1 MEKNTNL
8 YVLNEVHK
16 GAKMGMDSIS
26 TVSKKV
32 SEPNFKDNLS
42 FQYNQYGD
50 ILDSVNEIYKKYGD
64 IPYDNNLMTDAMA
77 WTGIQMN
84 TLTDKSNSHIADML
98 IQGVTMGIIEGRKL
112 LNQNPNIEQDVRQV
126 LNTFIKMQ
134 ENNVENINL
143 VTPTSY
149 VPQIIEAIKIAKN
162 NGAKIVTLGKRI
174 LRTET
179 APVVLSSVIMYE
191 LEEME

>member
-26 TVSKKV
+26 TVSEKV

-42 FQYNQYGD
+42 FQYTQYGD

-64 IPYDNNLMTDAMA
+64 IPKDNNPMSEVMA

-98 IQGVTMGIIEGRKL
+98 IQGTTMGIIEGRKL
-112 LNQNPNIEQDVRQV
+112 LNQNPNIDKEVRQV
-126 LNTFIKMQ
+126 LDTFVKMQ
-134 ENNVENINL
+134 ENNVEKL
-143 VTPTSY
+143 KTF
-149 VPQIIEAIKIAKN
+149 
-162 NGAKIVTLGKRI
+162 L
-174 LRTET
+174 
-179 APVVLSSVIMYE
+179 
-191 LEEME
+191 

>member
-134 ENNVENINL
+134 ENNVEKL
-143 VTPTSY
+143 KTF
-149 VPQIIEAIKIAKN
+149 
-162 NGAKIVTLGKRI
+162 L
-174 LRTET
+174 
-179 APVVLSSVIMYE
+179 
-191 LEEME
+191 

>member
-26 TVSKKV
+26 TISEKV
-32 SEPNFKDNLS
+32 SEPNLKDNLS
-42 FQYNQYGD
+42 FQYTQYGD

-64 IPYDNNLMTDAMA
+64 IPKDNNPMNEVMS

-98 IQGVTMGIIEGRKL
+98 IQGTTMSIIEGRKL
-112 LNQNPNIEQDVRQV
+112 LNQNPNIDEEVRQV
-126 LNTFIKMQ
+126 LNTFVKMQ
-134 ENNVENINL
+134 ENNVEKL
-143 VTPTSY
+143 KTF
-149 VPQIIEAIKIAKN
+149 
-162 NGAKIVTLGKRI
+162 L
-174 LRTET
+174 
-179 APVVLSSVIMYE
+179 
-191 LEEME
+191 